1 MPPLPRSA
9 KLDKKNSHYPK
20 KTQRAISWPS
30 PSFHGEAAMRVFGL
44 AMLAPTCLVSYFISN
59 GDNSVAIMA
68 SIVFY
73 VSATAVYLFPSICVA
88 LVDPTPPSRIF
99 IINLLTGWTL
109 IGWCVAYYL
118 ALCDPQTQQVEDESR
133 EQL

>member
-1 MPPLPRSA
+1 M
-9 KLDKKNSHYPK
+9 K
-20 KTQRAISWPS
+20 
-30 PSFHGEAAMRVFGL
+30 VFGL
-44 AMLAPTCLVSYFISN
+44 ALLAPTCLVSYFISS
-59 GDNSVAIMA
+59 GDNGVAIAADFM
-68 SIVFY
+68 FY
-73 VSATAVYLFPSICVA
+73 VTATALYLFPSIYIA
-88 LVDPTPPSRIF
+88 LVEPVPPRRIF